1 MTYHLGT
8 NPPAVPS
15 APSAPPAPQ
24 ESSPEGSAWYKVTPT
39 VLAWLNATY
48 PSDPAIREDV
58 INRVARELVF
68 IGLPP
73 GGDEMYF
80 LSAGSTGNFSR
91 PASSTVP
98 YSVPATAPRMTYQQV
113 LDVFEIRGGGPK
125 FKRKQPAKVNWGL
138 YLGIGAG
145 VAALVGLG
153 YWASRRRGEGR
164 PATIEKN
171 PGFKTSKG
179 SSYRVFPITR
189 TQRTKAA
196 RAYHPGDSGLKSPS
210 EMTVYLR
217 PEDAREFGMAQ
228 GLGNVDF
235 MVVQVDPV
243 SMRARLVGRTESTQ
257 RWKAFVPWVP
267 FSATPGIGLSPL
279 ELWDRETTGADPN
292 ASDVGY
298 TNWHPGS
305 DILSLQPN
313 RPTVYAIPERK
324 AYPITTAKDAYHAT
338 QRLKQGRVKSK
349 DEARRII
356 AAIKREHHDIW
367 SKYLK
372 DYPVSRI
379 IRSKRKG
386 IAARHR
392 D

>member
-39 VLAWLNATY
+39 VLAWLSATY

-73 GGDEMYF
+73 GGNEMYF

-113 LDVFEIRGGGPK
+113 LDVFEIRGGGPS
-125 FKRKQPAKVNWGL
+125 FKRKQPAKINWGL

-153 YWASRRRGEGR
+153 VLAGRKRGGDEL
-164 PATIEKN
+164 
-171 PGFKTSKG
+171 
-179 SSYRVFPITR
+179 
-189 TQRTKAA
+189 TQ
-196 RAYHPGDSGLKSPS
+196 
-210 EMTVYLR
+210 
-217 PEDAREFGMAQ
+217 
-228 GLGNVDF
+228 
-235 MVVQVDPV
+235 
-243 SMRARLVGRTESTQ
+243 
-257 RWKAFVPWVP
+257 
-267 FSATPGIGLSPL
+267 
-279 ELWDRETTGADPN
+279 
-292 ASDVGY
+292 
-298 TNWHPGS
+298 
-305 DILSLQPN
+305 N
-313 RPTVYAIPERK
+313 RSTVYAIPERK

-338 QRLKQGRVKSK
+338 QRLKQGRVKSEE
-349 DEARRII
+349 DARRII
-356 AAIKREHHDIW
+356 SAIKREHHGIW
-367 SKYLK
+367 SEYLK

-379 IRSKRKG
+379 MTSKRKG
-386 IAARHR
+386 LSARRHK
-392 D
+392 